1 MIYTSRHAGEHMAED
16 HHTPFFSN
24 NGVDDNVAQQTLHYH
39 QAVTNK
45 TPRNCIISAKL
56 ERLVIL
62 LRVVA

>member
-1 MIYTSRHAGEHMAED
+1 MAED

-56 ERLVIL
+56 ERLDIL